1 MGTTGGKVEG
11 GQFLQGKCSS
21 FVIWGSVP
29 LFGGSAAIADR
40 CLALRISR
48 GLVTP
53 PVLVSGR
60 PQALLTRSPTGGFS
74 GPLLD
79 GWHLPAGGPHGGRPH
94 GLPLAGPWVGG
105 RLPCGAGHRCPPAL
119 QHADGLSDH
128 PLISP
133 QGNVPG
139 GRFLSCEALAGV
151 GRESSG
157 VGVSAGQPR
166 AIYLLSLPC
175 FSFGGPPCTQSLR
188 RGLRCSRG
196 RASQVGS
203 EARVRPQAS
212 AQLSLSPPARF
223 FWCHDGKQRG
233 RSVPSSGRAEPA
245 WRVMGERAGMKAG
258 RPESRSR
265 AAARSRVIPGR
276 LLHVSGPPPRPP
288 L

>member
-1 MGTTGGKVEG
+1 MPCFAHQQRAGYT
-11 GQFLQGKCSS
+11 SS
-21 FVIWGSVP
+21 PGLWATSGLADQVP
-29 LFGGSAAIADR
+29 HRWILRPTSGW
-40 CLALRISR
+40 LAPSCRW
-48 GLVTP
+48 P
-53 PVLVSGR
+53 PWR
-60 PQALLTRSPTGGFS
+60 PP
-74 GPLLD
+74 
-79 GWHLPAGGPHGGRPH
+79 
-94 GLPLAGPWVGG
+94 PWVGG

-133 QGNVPG
+133 HGNVPG

-151 GRESSG
+151 GRESSE
-157 VGVSAGQPR
+157 VGVSVGQPR

-175 FSFGGPPCTQSLR
+175 FSFGGPPCAQSLR
-188 RGLRCSRG
+188 RGLRRSRG

-245 WRVMGERAGMKAG
+245 WRVMGERAGMKAE
-258 RPESRSR
+258 RPESRSS